1 MIIDFKYSMVITE
14 IHSLG
19 SGTCPKK
26 SDNSKYCPYHL
37 RFWIV
42 DPLSAAMQASPDA
55 IVT

>member
-1 MIIDFKYSMVITE
+1 MVITE